1 LIHASHENNAI
12 FTPKTREC
20 LVAIA
25 DPDSGLAANLSSLLG
40 VHIQVQA
47 SSVVIAG
54 HDARIVKDMLERI
67 EPRLEKGDALSAQ
80 DLMNLMDK
88 YKPAA
93 PVEAAPTAET
103 DLRITTRKKT
113 ATPSSPGQATYVDH
127 LLNKDLAFGLGPAGT
142 GKTFLAVG
150 AAIQFLQQGRVDKII
165 LTRPAVEAGE
175 KLGYLPGDMKEK
187 VDPFMQPLYDSI
199 NEFMTSKEGG
209 KLIEEKVIEISPL
222 AYMRGRTLKNA
233 FVILDEAQN
242 ATTMQMKMFLTRLG
256 EGSRMAI
263 VGDPKQVDLPRGVE
277 SGLADAAMKLRG
289 IEGIG
294 ISQMTAK
301 DQVRHPLVTKI
312 LEAYE
317 TD

>member
-1 LIHASHENNAI
+1 MNHTTSDNTAI
-12 FTPKTREC
+12 FTPEKEEC
-20 LVAIA
+20 LITLA
-25 DPDSGLAANLSSLLG
+25 DPRKSPVNQISSFLG
-40 VHIQVQA
+40 VETKIQA
-47 SSVVIAG
+47 GSLIITGPDALIA
-54 HDARIVKDMLERI
+54 KDILERMQPQLVSGDHI
-67 EPRLEKGDALSAQ
+67 SGQEMMVLLE
-80 DLMNLMDK
+80 M

-93 PVEAAPTAET
+93 HTEQRPVVQS
-103 DLRITTRKKT
+103 DLRISSRKKT
-113 ATPSSPGQATYVDH
+113 ATPSSEGQATYVGH
-127 LLNKDLAFGLGPAGT
+127 LLNKELSFGLGPAGT

-150 AAIQFLQQGRVDKII
+150 AAVQFLQKGDVDKII

-187 VDPFMQPLYDSI
+187 VDPFMQPLYDSLG
-199 NEFMTSKEGG
+199 EFMTTKEVG

-263 VGDPKQVDLPRGVE
+263 VGDPKQVDLPRGVT
-277 SGLADAAMKLRG
+277 SGLADAAEKLAG
-289 IEGIG
+289 IDDIG
-294 ISQMTAK
+294 ISYMTAK